1 MASRGRGAAQRGAR
15 FERAVVGWLRDQW
28 GLRAERI
35 RSGRS
40 TDAGDIAWP
49 DSDWLLDC
57 KSQDRWSVL
66 RWFADA
72 EFEAAVESEATGK
85 RVRPVLVI
93 DRPGTSD
100 TGAALVVVALRDA
113 GELLR

>member
-1 MASRGRGAAQRGAR
+1 MASRGKGSTERGAK
-15 FERAVVGWLRDQW
+15 FERSVVGYLRDRW

-49 DSDWLLDC
+49 GSQWLVDC

-66 RWFADA
+66 RWFVEA
-72 EFEAAVESEATGK
+72 EAEAEAEGVT
-85 RVRPVLVI
+85 PMLVI
-93 DRPGTSD
+93 DRPGTRD
-100 TGAALVVVALRDA
+100 PGAALVVVRLSDA
-113 GELLR
+113 GELVT